1 MKSATECHATSNARH
16 LSMRYRGLFRLWSRP
31 CLCVGGF
38 VVWTSMSSLFL
49 FAPWGLARRSKRV
62 HDPSATGDGLLWYGC
77 LGAKSMANADFTR
90 TGLLTMLLC
99 FLLAHTMGADKPEKY
114 QCYHG
119 HNGGKATY
127 NLQRMRHTIVR
138 TSDVSTVSSSLLQ
151 HCYTCCK
158 CASSL
163 LLPKEFQVK

>member
-1 MKSATECHATSNARH
+1 MPHQTHASNVQH
-16 LSMRYRGLFRLWSRP
+16 LPSMRYRGLFRLWSRP

-99 FLLAHTMGADKPEKY
+99 FLLAHTMGADTPEKY
-114 QCYHG
+114 QRYHG
-119 HNGGKATY
+119 HNGGKGDVQPATDAPY
-127 NLQRMRHTIVR
+127 HRKDLGRFQLCHHLCCNIATHVANVRH
-138 TSDVSTVSSSLLQ
+138 LC
-151 HCYTCCK
+151 CYQK
-158 CASSL
+158 N
-163 LLPKEFQVK
+163 FR